1 MRILI
6 DTNVILDVLLKR
18 SPFYETAIEV
28 LKLSAR
34 DDIQEFVSASAITDI
49 YYIAYKNL
57 RDKAA
62 VRELLKKLL
71 LIVSVAGVSEEEI
84 QKALEL
90 EWNDFEDSV
99 QYSVA
104 ALNEMDGII
113 TRNVKDYS
121 SAEISAVFGAYF
133 CCFVRTKLS
142 SFYDE
147 NSVNIFYDGPFRMNV
162 PGVKFNNRN
171 WPHIVRT
178 LRLSLCLCMIL
189 FPIIN
194 IVAGSIVA
202 DVWENIG
209 KYVFLAM
216 FLCGVLLPIYVVG
229 KKYE

>member
-113 TRNVKDYS
+113 TRNVKMCIRDSHFTY
-121 SAEISAVFGAYF
+121 AHISAF
-133 CCFVRTKLS
+133 CNFFYRHEIPISQYKNLTVR
-142 SFYDE
+142 F
-147 NSVNIFYDGPFRMNV
+147 
-162 PGVKFNNRN
+162 
-171 WPHIVRT
+171 
-178 LRLSLCLCMIL
+178 
-189 FPIIN
+189 
-194 IVAGSIVA
+194 
-202 DVWENIG
+202 
-209 KYVFLAM
+209 
-216 FLCGVLLPIYVVG
+216 
-229 KKYE
+229 

>member
-49 YYIAYKNL
+49 YIAYKNL

-121 SAEISAVFGAYF
+121 SAE
-133 CCFVRTKLS
+133 
-142 SFYDE
+142 
-147 NSVNIFYDGPFRMNV
+147 MQ
-162 PGVKFNNRN
+162 
-171 WPHIVRT
+171 
-178 LRLSLCLCMIL
+178 
-189 FPIIN
+189 
-194 IVAGSIVA
+194 
-202 DVWENIG
+202 VWEPAQ
-209 KYVFLAM
+209 FLEKTK
-216 FLCGVLLPIYVVG
+216 C
-229 KKYE
+229 

>member
-1 MRILI
+1 MLTMTSADTI
-6 DTNVILDVLLKR
+6 DRYTRTFTAIKKR
-18 SPFYETAIEV
+18 NSDRQASTAIEV

-121 SAEISAVFGAYF
+121 SAEMQE
-133 CCFVRTKLS
+133 RS
-142 SFYDE
+142 SFPLSFAW
-147 NSVNIFYDGPFRMNV
+147 SVPIFWFFCIG
-162 PGVKFNNRN
+162 
-171 WPHIVRT
+171 
-178 LRLSLCLCMIL
+178 
-189 FPIIN
+189 
-194 IVAGSIVA
+194 AGSLSGSSVSHVIVS
-202 DVWENIG
+202 
-209 KYVFLAM
+209 VFFRRYLFSQSFSESTACIFSM
-216 FLCGVLLPIYVVG
+216 TCFGGYPERSDFCGYGSSFPGAASVTGISG
-229 KKYE
+229 SCGSSGSIE

>member
-113 TRNVKDYS
+113 TRNVKD
-121 SAEISAVFGAYF
+121 
-133 CCFVRTKLS
+133 
-142 SFYDE
+142 
-147 NSVNIFYDGPFRMNV
+147 
-162 PGVKFNNRN
+162 
-171 WPHIVRT
+171 
-178 LRLSLCLCMIL
+178 
-189 FPIIN
+189 
-194 IVAGSIVA
+194 
-202 DVWENIG
+202 
-209 KYVFLAM
+209 
-216 FLCGVLLPIYVVG
+216 
-229 KKYE
+229 

>member
-84 QKALEL
+84 QKSLEL

-121 SAEISAVFGAYF
+121 SAE
-133 CCFVRTKLS
+133 
-142 SFYDE
+142 
-147 NSVNIFYDGPFRMNV
+147 MQ
-162 PGVKFNNRN
+162 
-171 WPHIVRT
+171 
-178 LRLSLCLCMIL
+178 
-189 FPIIN
+189 
-194 IVAGSIVA
+194 
-202 DVWENIG
+202 VWEPAQ
-209 KYVFLAM
+209 FLEKTK
-216 FLCGVLLPIYVVG
+216 C
-229 KKYE
+229 

>member
-1 MRILI
+1 MEVVRKIVDAKKLMSVIPLPETMRNRRVEVIVLPAEEQKVSENLKKSGNIESLVDSLVGVIRDTGMTLEDYRAEGWESMRILI

-121 SAEISAVFGAYF
+121 SAE
-133 CCFVRTKLS
+133 
-142 SFYDE
+142 
-147 NSVNIFYDGPFRMNV
+147 MQ
-162 PGVKFNNRN
+162 
-171 WPHIVRT
+171 
-178 LRLSLCLCMIL
+178 
-189 FPIIN
+189 
-194 IVAGSIVA
+194 
-202 DVWENIG
+202 VWEPAQ
-209 KYVFLAM
+209 FLEKTK
-216 FLCGVLLPIYVVG
+216 C
-229 KKYE
+229 

>member
-28 LKLSAR
+28 LKLSTR

-71 LIVSVAGVSEEEI
+71 LIVSVAGVLEEE
-84 QKALEL
+84 KALEL

-121 SAEISAVFGAYF
+121 SAE
-133 CCFVRTKLS
+133 
-142 SFYDE
+142 
-147 NSVNIFYDGPFRMNV
+147 MQ
-162 PGVKFNNRN
+162 
-171 WPHIVRT
+171 
-178 LRLSLCLCMIL
+178 
-189 FPIIN
+189 
-194 IVAGSIVA
+194 
-202 DVWENIG
+202 VWEPAQ
-209 KYVFLAM
+209 FLEKTK
-216 FLCGVLLPIYVVG
+216 C
-229 KKYE
+229 